1 MKTGAGSAAFF
12 DRSVEEIFD
21 AYPPL
26 VQKKLL
32 DVRELIFQVAESYPE
47 IGLVQ
52 ECLKWG
58 EPSYLAKGGSTLRM
72 NARGPDKYAVY
83 FHCKTRLVETFKEI
97 YGDFF
102 CYEANRALVFSTV
115 QDLPKDALWNCI
127 AASLRYHRV
136 KHLPLLGM

>member
-32 DVRELIFQVAESYPE
+32 DVRELIFQVAASYPE

-102 CYEANRALVFSTV
+102 VTKRIAPWCFPPCRICQKMRCGIV
-115 QDLPKDALWNCI
+115 LP
-127 AASLRYHRV
+127 HRCAIT
-136 KHLPLLGM
+136 G